1 MCFHFLSIPKLRPKG
16 TGTSGAANTNNSKF
30 VSLVD
35 VDHDLKSYVL
45 IEKGILPRS
54 ERLSNFDCFPFFF
67 SKLRRQNRNIFP
79 VQEIKRSRTD
89 DFNPGTLNMIYSNSK
104 HRKGTSQPG
113 RQLKITSHPPQWSN
127 SVRWWIK
134 TLVKFFCCPIF
145 FFSFIFVLHVL
156 LASPGKSVRP
166 GLPLSLRKT
175 PFSYIFYIL
184 FPFCLF
190 IKLLE

>member
-35 VDHDLKSYVL
+35 VDYDLKSYVL

-89 DFNPGTLNMIYSNSK
+89 DFSPGTLNMIYSNSK

-113 RQLKITSHPPQWSN
+113 RQLKITSIPPPASEVTP
-127 SVRWWIK
+127 SVGESK
-134 TLVKFFCCPIF
+134 HLLNFSAVQ
-145 FFSFIFVLHVL
+145 FSF
-156 LASPGKSVRP
+156 S
-166 GLPLSLRKT
+166 PLSL
-175 PFSYIFYIL
+175 
-184 FPFCLF
+184 FCMF
-190 IKLLE
+190 C